1 MSDQQTLIIYEFD
14 ALFNIL
20 IELEKNFNFKL
31 KLANNEDIDE
41 LLLGKNYTIISGNNK
56 LNLNN
61 QIKIKEFPIDI
72 VKLIEIVNINFLK
85 NKFNQQNSI
94 KIGNYFIN
102 LNSRVMNRNEEK
114 ISLTEKE
121 TEIIIFLAKSKQPIP
136 IIELQK
142 EVWDHKSKL
151 ETHTV
156 ETHIYRLRKKIEK
169 KFKDKKLISSMK
181 GGYKINA

>member
-94 KIGNYFIN
+94 KIGNYFIF
-102 LNSRVMNRNEEK
+102 
-114 ISLTEKE
+114 I
-121 TEIIIFLAKSKQPIP
+121 
-136 IIELQK
+136 
-142 EVWDHKSKL
+142 
-151 ETHTV
+151 
-156 ETHIYRLRKKIEK
+156 
-169 KFKDKKLISSMK
+169 
-181 GGYKINA
+181 